1 MYYEIIRSPENLVGS
16 EGFLRLPTYI
26 YEEYVF
32 DKNREEALEKALRAL
47 RNGENVLI
55 IGRAGTGKTAF
66 LAIVLKKLMDFG
78 YRIGKIVNGEIV
90 RRSHE
95 EEGIFLFYDDVPRME
110 RRTIRSMI
118 ENNSR
123 MIICT
128 ARIEEIEDLAR
139 KMGMRPEDFFVIVEV
154 REMSQENLRKIL
166 ERFARREGIEVDP
179 LAINIVIS
187 KAKNLPVYIWQVIRD
202 LTIVRKDKLDID
214 FANKIPEGMLEY
226 VDRIL
231 WNVLGEK
238 DDRREVLLTLL
249 IMTNMP
255 EYEMHQDLFNAVFVE
270 ATKEIK
276 GIEAPSRTIILRSD
290 TLDKVCRYLARTPR
304 YSFRLPH
311 DSWADVLKG
320 KSRGLLS
327 REISSL
333 VYIFPTDERLRI
345 LRNAARRA
353 YEESVSKTKDMDRI
367 REFFRQLNLIGLGKE
382 VVSEELKAP
391 PPPTTRPS
399 ILVQPVERREQAE
412 EIILERKEI
421 VEKPVIPIVKAGERI
436 SLKLYASSRK
446 VRSYK
451 TSSFVAPLKLSEIS
465 EAILSSGVYF
475 STCNL
480 TKLEALRRIMY
491 RKIGKRWTIKYPCW
505 GELSITETIEIF
517 GGKTEDEKLKDFFV
531 WFFIAFILLF
541 IPIIGWLLFFVIF
554 LGALVQLLSEQGVY
568 LSEIVISGER
578 DTVFNLVREI
588 RARIKRRPLQ
598 LPAHAATKLQR
609 RLGISIEALEKQWY
623 VI

>member
-1 MYYEIIRSPENLVGS
+1 MYYEMIRSPEDLVGP

-32 DKNREEALEKALRAL
+32 DKNREEALEKALHAL

-55 IGRAGTGKTAF
+55 IGKAGTGKTAF
-66 LAIVLKKLMDFG
+66 LAMVLKKLMDSG
-78 YRIGKIVNGEIV
+78 YHIGKIINGEIV
-90 RRSHE
+90 RRNHE
-95 EEGIFLFYDDVPRME
+95 EEGMFLFYDDIPRME
-110 RRTIRSMI
+110 HRTLRSMI
-118 ENNSR
+118 ENNAR

-139 KMGMRPEDFFVIVEV
+139 KIGMRPEDFFVVVEV

-166 ERFARREGIEVDP
+166 ERFARREGIEIDS

-202 LTIVRKDKLDID
+202 LTIARKDRLEID
-214 FANKIPEGMLEY
+214 FANRIPEGMLEY

-238 DDRREVLLTLL
+238 ADRREVLLTLL

-276 GIEAPSRTIILRSD
+276 GIEAPSRTIILGSD
-290 TLDKVCRYLARTPR
+290 ALDKVCRYLARTPR

-345 LRNAARRA
+345 LRNAAKRA
-353 YEESVSKTKDMDRI
+353 YEESVSKTKDMERI

-382 VVSEELKAP
+382 VISEELKAP
-391 PPPTTRPS
+391 PSTRPS
-399 ILVQPVERREQAE
+399 ISVQPVAQREYVKE
-412 EIILERKEI
+412 VVIPERKKVE
-421 VEKPVIPIVKAGERI
+421 EKPVTPITRAGERI
-436 SLKLYASSRK
+436 SLKLYASSRR

-465 EAILSSGVYF
+465 EAILSSGAYF
-475 STCNL
+475 SVCNL
-480 TKLEALRRIMY
+480 TRHEALRRIMY

-531 WFFIAFILLF
+531 WFFIAFIFLF
-541 IPIIGWLLFFVIF
+541 IPIIGWFLFFVLF
-554 LGALVQLLSEQGVY
+554 LGALAQLLSEQGVY

-578 DTVFNLVREI
+578 DTVFNLIREI
-588 RARIKRRPLQ
+588 RARIRRRPLQ